1 MARLEDDRSGMRDA
15 VMTEADTCRQFVT
28 PKLMEAGWGTPPC
41 VIGEQR
47 SFTNGRIIVTGG
59 KVRRGKEKRADYLLY
74 YRRDFPLAVVEAK
87 EVGLPAENG
96 VQQARE
102 YAEILGL
109 KFAYATNGHHIIEI
123 DYTAG
128 TERQVDRYA
137 TPDELFSRLRAAA
150 HLPPETA
157 PHLLEPFNL
166 VSGKV
171 PRYYQQIAIH
181 RVIEA
186 ILLGQKRIL
195 ATLATGTGKT
205 CVAFQIC
212 WQLWSS
218 RWNRTG
224 EFRRPKILF
233 LSDRNILV
241 DDPMA
246 KMFAPFGDARHKI
259 AGGDIS
265 QGRDMY
271 FGIYQALS
279 TASND
284 VFRQYRPDFFDLIII
299 DECHRGSSRDESAWR
314 AVLDYFTAAVQFGMT
329 ATPLREESRDSYEYF
344 GNPVYTYSL
353 RQGIEDGFLAPY
365 RVHRVIT
372 TVDAAGW
379 RPSKDELDRYGREIP
394 DDEYQTKDFE
404 RVVALRART
413 KAMARHLTDFLKG
426 TDRFAKTLVFCV
438 DQEHAAE
445 MRQELVNLNS
455 DLMQQ
460 YPDYVCRVTADEG
473 AIGLTHLGHFQ
484 DVDKP
489 TPVILTTSQLLT
501 TGVDAEMVKNV
512 VLARVVG
519 SRAEFKQI
527 VGRGTRLKV
536 DYGKEYFNIL
546 DFTGTAT
553 QHFADAD
560 FDGDPARIEEVTV
573 DESGE
578 QISVVETQLE
588 VAPESQSTEYDL
600 PEEQIGPGPGTG
612 ILINVPPAELRK
624 YYIDGGEVEVIGH
637 LVYDLDTDGK
647 KLQVVK
653 YTDYSGRA
661 VRTLYPSRE
670 ALQSAWANP
679 DTRSEVLRELTER
692 GISFEELAAS
702 SGQPDADPFDL
713 LCHLAWNAP
722 LLTRRQRAEAAQRR
736 TQDLFAQYGD
746 TAREILSLLL
756 ERYVD
761 RGILQF
767 SSLSELM
774 KVQPFDRYGT
784 PAEIAARHFGGVRP
798 MKDAVSRLQTALY
811 Q

>member
-1 MARLEDDRSGMRDA
+1 MKGEAMRDG
-15 VMTEADTCRQFVT
+15 VITEADTCREFVT
-28 PKLMEAGWGTPPC
+28 PRLVEAGWGTAPHA
-41 VIGEQR
+41 IGEQR
-47 SFTNGRIIVTGG
+47 TFTNGRIIVAGG
-59 KVRRGKEKRADYLLY
+59 KVRRGKQKRADYLLY
-74 YRRDFPLAVVEAK
+74 HRRDYPLAVVEAK
-87 EVGLPAENG
+87 EIGLPAETG

-109 KFAYATNGHHIIEI
+109 KFAYATNGHRIIEI
-123 DYTAG
+123 DYTTG
-128 TERQVDRYA
+128 TEREVDRYA
-137 TPDELFSRLRAAA
+137 TPDELFARLSAAT
-150 HLPPETA
+150 HLPQDA
-157 PHLLEPFNL
+157 VAHVLEPFNL
-166 VSGKV
+166 ISGKV
-171 PRYYQQIAIH
+171 PRYYQQIAIN

-212 WQLWSS
+212 WKLWNS

-224 EFRRPKILF
+224 EYRRPKILF
-233 LSDRNILV
+233 LADRNILV

-259 AGGDIS
+259 AGGDTS
-265 QGRDMY
+265 QSRDMY
-271 FGIYQALS
+271 FGIYQALT
-279 TASND
+279 TASAD

-314 AVLDYFTAAVQFGMT
+314 AVLDYFEPAVQFGMT

-379 RPSKDELDRYGREIP
+379 RPSKDELDRYGREVP

-404 RVVALRART
+404 RVVALRSRT
-413 KAMARHLTDFLKG
+413 RAMARHLTDLLKG
-426 TDRFAKTLVFCV
+426 TDRFAKTLIFCV

-445 MRQELVNLNS
+445 MRQELLNLNS
-455 DLMQQ
+455 DLVKQ
-460 YPDYVCRVTADEG
+460 YPDYICRVTADEG
-473 AIGLTHLGHFQ
+473 AIGLTHLSHFQ

-519 SRAEFKQI
+519 SRSEFKQI

-536 DYGKEYFNIL
+536 DYGKEYFNII

-553 QHFADAD
+553 SHFADPD
-560 FDGDPARIEEVTV
+560 FDGDPARTKEVII
-573 DESGE
+573 DEAGE
-578 QISVVETQLE
+578 QVGITEAEVE
-588 VAPESQSTEYDL
+588 APQEDVPVEYEL
-600 PEEQIGPGPGTG
+600 PEEQIGPDTG
-612 ILINVPPAELRK
+612 IIITEPPIEPRK
-624 YYIDGGEVEVIGH
+624 FYIDGGEVEVIGH

-653 YTDYSGRA
+653 YTDYSSRA
-661 VRTLYPSRE
+661 VRTLYPTRE

-679 DTRSEVLRELTER
+679 DTRAEVLRELTER
-692 GISFEELAAS
+692 GISFAELAS
-702 SGQPDADPFDL
+702 SSEQPDADPFDL

-722 LLTRRQRAEAAQRR
+722 LLTRRQRAEAAKRK
-736 TQDLFAQYGD
+736 TQDLFAQHGD
-746 TAREILSLLL
+746 TAREILTLLL
-756 ERYVD
+756 DRYIE

-767 SSLSELM
+767 NALSELM
-774 KVQPFDRYGT
+774 KVQPFDRYGS
-784 PAEIAARHFGGVRP
+784 PSEIATRHFGGVRG

>member
-1 MARLEDDRSGMRDA
+1 MSGEAMRER
-15 VMTEADTCRQFVT
+15 VMTEADTCREFVT
-28 PKLMEAGWGTPPC
+28 PRLVESGWSVAPHA
-41 VIGEQR
+41 IGEQR
-47 SFTNGRIIVTGG
+47 TFTNGRIIVAGG
-59 KVRRGKEKRADYLLY
+59 KVRRGKQKRADYLLY

-87 EVGLPAENG
+87 EISLPAETG

-109 KFAYATNGHHIIEI
+109 KFAYATNGHRIIEI
-123 DYTAG
+123 DYTTG
-128 TERQVDRYA
+128 TEREVERYA
-137 TPDELFSRLRAAA
+137 TPTELFARLTAETHLSPNTAA
-150 HLPPETA
+150 
-157 PHLLEPFNL
+157 HLLEPFNL

-181 RVIEA
+181 RAIEA

-212 WQLWSS
+212 WKLWNS
-218 RWNRTG
+218 RWNRTA
-224 EFRRPKILF
+224 EYRRPKILF
-233 LSDRNILV
+233 LADRNILV

-259 AGGDIS
+259 AGGDVS
-265 QGRDMY
+265 QSRDMY

-279 TASND
+279 TANED

-299 DECHRGSSRDESAWR
+299 DECHRGSSRDESSWR
-314 AVLDYFTAAVQFGMT
+314 AVLDYFEPAVQFGMT

-379 RPSKDELDRYGREIP
+379 RPSKDELDRYGREVP
-394 DDEYQTKDFE
+394 DEEYQTKDFE
-404 RVVALRART
+404 RVIALRSRT
-413 KAMARHLTDFLKG
+413 RAMARHLTDLLKG

-445 MRQELVNLNS
+445 LRQELLNLNS
-455 DLMQQ
+455 DLVKQ

-473 AIGLTHLGHFQ
+473 AIGLTHLAHFQ

-519 SRAEFKQI
+519 SRSEFKQI
-527 VGRGTRLKV
+527 IGRGTRLKV
-536 DYGKEYFNIL
+536 DYGKEYFSII

-553 QHFADAD
+553 GHFADPD
-560 FDGDPARIEEVTV
+560 FDGEPALIEEVTIN
-573 DESGE
+573 EGGE
-578 QISVVETQLE
+578 QIGVTEIEIETPPD
-588 VAPESQSTEYDL
+588 APAIEYEH
-600 PEEQIGPGPGTG
+600 PEEQIGPNTG
-612 ILINVPPAELRK
+612 ILINEPPVEPRK
-624 YYIDGGEVEVIGH
+624 FYIDGGEVEVIGH

-647 KLQVVK
+647 KLQVVR

-661 VRTLYPSRE
+661 VRTLYPTRD

-679 DTRSEVLRELTER
+679 DTRAEVLRELTER
-692 GISFEELAAS
+692 GISFEELATS
-702 SGQPDADPFDL
+702 SDQPDADPFDM

-722 LLTRRQRAEAAQRR
+722 LLTRRQRAERARR
-736 TQDLFAQYGD
+736 QTQDLFAQYGD
-746 TAREILSLLL
+746 TAREVLALLL
-756 ERYVD
+756 DKYIE
-761 RGILQF
+761 RGIIQF
-767 SSLSELM
+767 NVLSDLM
-774 KVQPFDRYGT
+774 KVQPFDRFGS
-784 PAEIAARHFGGVRP
+784 PSEIATRHFGGV
-798 MKDAVSRLQTALY
+798 KGLKEAVSRLQSAIY

>member
-1 MARLEDDRSGMRDA
+1 MKGEAMRNG
-15 VMTEADTCRQFVT
+15 VITEADTCREFVT
-28 PKLMEAGWGTPPC
+28 PRLLEAGWGVAPHA
-41 VIGEQR
+41 IGEQR
-47 SFTNGRIIVTGG
+47 SFTNGRIIVAGG
-59 KVRRGKEKRADYLLY
+59 KVRRGKQKRADYLLY
-74 YRRDFPLAVVEAK
+74 YRRDYPLAVVEAK
-87 EVGLPAENG
+87 EIGLSVETG

-109 KFAYATNGHHIIEI
+109 KFAYATNGHRIIEI
-123 DYTAG
+123 DYLTG
-128 TERQVDRYA
+128 TEREVDRYA
-137 TPDELFSRLRAAA
+137 TPDELFARLTAATQ
-150 HLPPETA
+150 LPQA
-157 PHLLEPFNL
+157 SASHLLEPFNL

-186 ILLGQKRIL
+186 ILRGQKRIL

-212 WQLWSS
+212 WKLWSS

-224 EFRRPKILF
+224 EYRRPKILF
-233 LSDRNILV
+233 LADRNILV

-246 KMFAPFGDARHKI
+246 RMFAPFGDARHKI
-259 AGGDIS
+259 AGGDTS

-271 FGIYQALS
+271 FGIYQALT
-279 TASND
+279 TASGD

-314 AVLDYFTAAVQFGMT
+314 AVLDYFAPAAQFGMT

-379 RPSKDELDRYGREIP
+379 RPSKDELDRYGRKVP
-394 DDEYQTKDFE
+394 DEEYQTKDFE
-404 RVVALRART
+404 RIVALRSRT
-413 KAMARHLTDFLKG
+413 RALARHLTDLLKG

-445 MRQELVNLNS
+445 MRQELINLNG
-455 DLMQQ
+455 DLVRQ

-473 AIGLTHLGHFQ
+473 AIGLTHLSHFQ

-519 SRAEFKQI
+519 SRSEFKQI

-536 DYGKEYFNIL
+536 DYGKEYFNII

-553 QHFADAD
+553 HHFADPD
-560 FDGDPARIEEVTV
+560 FDGEPARIEEATI
-573 DESGE
+573 DETGE
-578 QISVVETQLE
+578 LVEATTNE
-588 VAPESQSTEYDL
+588 PPAAAEPEAAYLAE
-600 PEEQIGPGPGTG
+600 PEQDETPDGGGEIITD
-612 ILINVPPAELRK
+612 PPAEPRK
-624 YYIDGGEVEVIGH
+624 FYIDGGEVEVIGH

-653 YTDYSGRA
+653 YTEYSSRA
-661 VRTLYPSRE
+661 VRSLYPTRE
-670 ALQSAWANP
+670 ALQSAWADP
-679 DTRSEVLRELTER
+679 DTRSEVLRALTER

-702 SGQPDADPFDL
+702 SEQPDADPFDL

-722 LLTRRQRAEAAQRR
+722 LLTRRQRADAAKRR
-736 TQDLFAQYGD
+736 AHDLFAQRSD

-756 ERYVD
+756 DRYVE

-767 SSLSELM
+767 NVLSELM
-774 KVQPFDRYGT
+774 KVQPFDRYGS
-784 PAEIAARHFGGVRP
+784 PSEIAARHFGGVRG

>member
-1 MARLEDDRSGMRDA
+1 MKGEAMRDG
-15 VMTEADTCRQFVT
+15 VITEADTCREFVT
-28 PKLMEAGWGTPPC
+28 PRLVEAGWGAAPHA
-41 VIGEQR
+41 IGEQR
-47 SFTNGRIIVTGG
+47 TFTNGRIIVAGG
-59 KVRRGKEKRADYLLY
+59 KVRRGKQKRADYLLY
-74 YRRDFPLAVVEAK
+74 HRRDYPLAVVEAK
-87 EVGLPAENG
+87 EIGLPAETG

-109 KFAYATNGHHIIEI
+109 KFAYATNGHRIIEI
-123 DYTAG
+123 DYTTG
-128 TERQVDRYA
+128 TEREVDRYA
-137 TPDELFSRLRAAA
+137 TPDELFARLAAATHLPQDAAA
-150 HLPPETA
+150 HV
-157 PHLLEPFNL
+157 LEPFNL
-166 VSGKV
+166 ISGKV
-171 PRYYQQIAIH
+171 PRYYQQIAIN

-212 WQLWSS
+212 WKLWNS

-224 EFRRPKILF
+224 AYRRPKILF
-233 LSDRNILV
+233 LADRNILV

-259 AGGDIS
+259 AGGDTS
-265 QGRDMY
+265 QSRDMY
-271 FGIYQALS
+271 FGIYQALT
-279 TASND
+279 TASAD

-314 AVLDYFTAAVQFGMT
+314 AVLDYFEPAVQFGMT

-379 RPSKDELDRYGREIP
+379 RPSKDELDRYGREVP

-404 RVVALRART
+404 RVVALRSRT
-413 KAMARHLTDFLKG
+413 RAMARHLTDLLKG
-426 TDRFAKTLVFCV
+426 TDRFAKTLIFCV

-445 MRQELVNLNS
+445 MRQELLNLNS
-455 DLMQQ
+455 DLVKQ

-473 AIGLTHLGHFQ
+473 AIGLTHLSHFQ

-519 SRAEFKQI
+519 SRSEFKQI

-536 DYGKEYFNIL
+536 DYGKEYFNII

-553 QHFADAD
+553 SHFADPD
-560 FDGDPARIEEVTV
+560 FDGDPARIEEVII
-573 DESGE
+573 DEAGE
-578 QISVVETQLE
+578 QVGITEAEVE
-588 VAPESQSTEYDL
+588 APQEDVPVEYEL
-600 PEEQIGPGPGTG
+600 PEGQIGPDTGT
-612 ILINVPPAELRK
+612 IITEPPVEPRK
-624 YYIDGGEVEVIGH
+624 FYIDGGEVEVIGH

-661 VRTLYPSRE
+661 VRTLYPTRE
-670 ALQSAWANP
+670 TLQSAWANP
-679 DTRSEVLRELTER
+679 DTRAEVLRELTER
-692 GISFEELAAS
+692 GISFAELAS
-702 SGQPDADPFDL
+702 SSEQPDADPFDL

-722 LLTRRQRAEAAQRR
+722 LLTRRQRAEAAKRQ
-736 TQDLFAQYGD
+736 TQDLFAQHGD
-746 TAREILSLLL
+746 TGREILTLLL
-756 ERYVD
+756 DRYIE

-767 SSLSELM
+767 NALSELM
-774 KVQPFDRYGT
+774 KVQPFDRYGS
-784 PAEIAARHFGGVRP
+784 PSEIATRHFGGVRG

>member
-1 MARLEDDRSGMRDA
+1 MNGEAMRDG
-15 VMTEADTCRQFVT
+15 VTTEADTCREFVT
-28 PKLMEAGWGTPPC
+28 PRLVEAGWGAAPH

-47 SFTNGRIIVTGG
+47 SFTNGRIIVAGG
-59 KVRRGKEKRADYLLY
+59 KVRRGKQKRADYLLY
-74 YRRDFPLAVVEAK
+74 YRRDYPLAVVEAK
-87 EVGLPAENG
+87 EIGLPAETG
-96 VQQARE
+96 AQQARE
-102 YAEILGL
+102 YADILGL
-109 KFAYATNGHHIIEI
+109 KFAYATNGRRIIEI
-123 DYTAG
+123 DYTTG
-128 TERQVDRYA
+128 TEREVDRYA
-137 TPDELFSRLRAAA
+137 TPDELFARLTAAA
-150 HLPPETA
+150 QLPQASTT
-157 PHLLEPFNL
+157 HLLEPFNL

-171 PRYYQQIAIH
+171 PRYYQQIAIN

-212 WQLWSS
+212 WKLWNS

-224 EFRRPKILF
+224 EHRRPKILF
-233 LSDRNILV
+233 LADRNILV

-246 KMFAPFGDARHKI
+246 RMFAPFGDARHKI
-259 AGGDIS
+259 SGGDTS
-265 QGRDMY
+265 QSRDMY

-279 TASND
+279 TASAD

-314 AVLDYFTAAVQFGMT
+314 AVLDYFEPAVQFGMT

-372 TVDAAGW
+372 NVDAAGW
-379 RPSKDELDRYGREIP
+379 RPSKDELDRYGREVP
-394 DDEYQTKDFE
+394 DEEYQTKDFE
-404 RVVALRART
+404 RVVALRSRT
-413 KAMARHLTDFLKG
+413 RAMARHLTDLLKG
-426 TDRFAKTLVFCV
+426 TDRFAKALVFCV

-445 MRQELVNLNS
+445 MRQELLNLNS
-455 DLMQQ
+455 DLVKQ

-473 AIGLTHLGHFQ
+473 AIGLTHLSHFQ

-519 SRAEFKQI
+519 ARSEFKQI

-536 DYGKEYFNIL
+536 DYGKEYFNII

-553 QHFADAD
+553 RHFADPD

-573 DESGE
+573 DEAGE
-578 QISVVETQLE
+578 VIGVTDAEADALPE
-588 VAPESQSTEYDL
+588 EAPVEYDI
-600 PEEQIGPGPGTG
+600 PEEQIGADTG
-612 ILINVPPAELRK
+612 ILITEPRAEPRK
-624 YYIDGGEVEVIGH
+624 FYIDGGEVEVIGH

-653 YTDYSGRA
+653 YTEYSGRA
-661 VRTLYPSRE
+661 VRTLYPTRE

-679 DTRSEVLRELTER
+679 DTRGEVLYELTER

-702 SGQPDADPFDL
+702 SEQPDADPFDL

-722 LLTRRQRAEAAQRR
+722 LLTRRQRAEAARR
-736 TQDLFAQYGD
+736 QTQDLFAQHGD
-746 TAREILSLLL
+746 TAREILTLLL
-756 ERYVD
+756 DRYIE

-767 SSLSELM
+767 NALSELM
-774 KVQPFDRYGT
+774 KVQPFDRYGS
-784 PAEIAARHFGGVRP
+784 PSEIATRHFGGVRG